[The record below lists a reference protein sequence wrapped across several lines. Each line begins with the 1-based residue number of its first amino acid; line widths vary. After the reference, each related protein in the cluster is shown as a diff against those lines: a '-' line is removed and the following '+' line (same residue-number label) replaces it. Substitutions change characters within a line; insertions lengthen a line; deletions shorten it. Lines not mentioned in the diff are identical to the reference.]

1 MTATTSTLRAVTV
14 IIVSVL
20 VTAIVAPASL
30 PGIRAQSLNR
40 RVDQRLDTP
49 PLQRNLWGVVLTTE
63 DGEVLFGRNAERL
76 FMPASNTKLV
86 VGAVASALLPAD
98 FTVTTSVYA
107 TGPVVD
113 GVVQGDLVLY
123 GRGDPTFS
131 RRCYG
136 VDTTLVGACEED
148 PLNPLKLL
156 ALQLEIRG
164 IRAVEGNVVGD
175 GSYFEPT
182 MVHPLWEA
190 YDLNWWYAA
199 PVSGLGFND
208 NAIDITYAPGPGI
221 DTPPVISF
229 SPDFGNVSFTNR
241 ARTSE
246 RGSRKTIEFY
256 RTLGTM
262 DIWAEGD
269 MPLGRNERTEYFAL
283 PDPNLFTAQAFRSAL
298 IAEGIAVAGATLS
311 TTDSLQYQQTR
322 SSAALAEVQSR
333 PLKDW
338 IFPILNSSQNLVAE
352 MTLKQL
358 GRQFGSAGSWREGL
372 EVEKRFL
379 IDSVGIDSTQ
389 FSFSDGAGLAK
400 NNLVTPL
407 ALAKLLGY
415 MRNHPNFDVF
425 AAGLPQS
432 GSRGSLSSR
441 FLGTPLEGRVRAKTG
456 SFSQVNSLSG
466 YLERR
471 NGQHLIFSVIAN
483 HHTQGF
489 TAMTQYIDSVVVDL
503 GR

>member
-1 MTATTSTLRAVTV
+1 MTATNSTLR
-14 IIVSVL
+14 L
-20 VTAIVAPASL
+20 VTAIIVSLLVVAMVAPAPL
-30 PGIRAQSLNR
+30 LGTQSLSR

-63 DGEVLFGRNAERL
+63 NGEVLFGRNAERL

-86 VGAVASALLPAD
+86 VGAVASALLPGD
-98 FTVTTSVYA
+98 FTVTTSVYP

-113 GVVQGDLVLY
+113 GVLQGDLVLY

-136 VDTTLVGACEED
+136 VDTTLAGACDDD
-148 PLNPLKLL
+148 PLKPLKFL
-156 ALQLEIRG
+156 ARQLKNQG
-164 IRAVEGNVVGD
+164 IRAVAGNVVGD

-182 MVHPLWEA
+182 VVHPSWEA

-208 NAIDITYAPGPGI
+208 NSIDISYSPGPGI
-221 DTPPVISF
+221 DTPPTISF
-229 SPDFGNVSFTNR
+229 SPDFGDVSFTNR
-241 ARTSE
+241 ARTSA

-256 RTLGTM
+256 RTQGTM
-262 DIWAEGD
+262 EVWAEGD

-298 IAEGIAVAGATLS
+298 IAEGIAVAGATIS
-311 TTDSLQYQQTR
+311 TTDSLQYRHAR
-322 SSAALAEVQSR
+322 SPAPLAEVESR

-338 IFPILNSSQNLVAE
+338 IFPILNSSQNWFAE

-389 FSFSDGAGLAK
+389 FSFSDASGLAS
-400 NNLVTPL
+400 NNLVTPM

-415 MRNHPNFDVF
+415 MRHHPNFDVF

-432 GSRGSLSSR
+432 GSRGSLRSR

-456 SFSQVNSLSG
+456 SISKVNSLSG
-466 YLERR
+466 YVERPD
-471 NGQHLIFSVIAN
+471 GQLLIFSVIAN

>member
-1 MTATTSTLRAVTV
+1 MTATNRTLRT
-14 IIVSVL
+14 
-20 VTAIVAPASL
+20 VTAIIASLLLSASVAPL
-30 PGIRAQSLNR
+30 PSIQAQSLSQ
-40 RVDQRLDTP
+40 RVDRRLDTP

-63 DGEVLFGRNAERL
+63 GGEVLFGRNAERL

-86 VGAVASALLPAD
+86 VGAVASALLSGD
-98 FTVTTSVYA
+98 FTVTTSVYS
-107 TGPVVD
+107 TRPVVD

-136 VDTTLVGACEED
+136 VDTTLAGACEDD
-148 PLNPLKLL
+148 PLKPLKLL
-156 ALQLEIRG
+156 ALQLKLRG
-164 IRAVEGNVVGD
+164 IRAVAGNVVGD

-182 MVHPLWEA
+182 VVHPSWEA

-208 NAIDITYAPGPGI
+208 NAIDITYAPGPDI

-229 SPDFGNVSFTNR
+229 SPDFGDVSFTNR
-241 ARTSE
+241 ARTSA
-246 RGSRKTIEFY
+246 RGSHKTIEFY
-256 RTLGTM
+256 RTQGTM

-269 MPLGRNERTEYFAL
+269 MPLGRKERTEYFAL
-283 PDPNLFTAQAFRSAL
+283 PDPNLFAAQALRSAL

-311 TTDSLQYQQTR
+311 TTDSLQYRHTR

-338 IFPILNSSQNLVAE
+338 IFPILNSSQNWFAE

-358 GRQFGSAGSWREGL
+358 GKQFGSAGSWHEGL

-389 FSFSDGAGLAK
+389 FSFSDGSGLAG

-407 ALAKLLGY
+407 ALAQLLGY
-415 MRNHPNFDVF
+415 MRNHPHFDVF
-425 AAGLPQS
+425 TAGLPQS
-432 GSRGSLSSR
+432 GSRGSLRSR
-441 FLGTPLEGRVRAKTG
+441 FLGTPLEGRVIAKTG
-456 SFSQVNSLSG
+456 SISKVNSLSG

-471 NGQHLIFSVIAN
+471 NGRQLIFSVIAN
-483 HHTQGF
+483 HHTLGF

>member
-1 MTATTSTLRAVTV
+1 MTATNRTLRT
-14 IIVSVL
+14 
-20 VTAIVAPASL
+20 VTAIITSVLLSAIVVPL
-30 PGIRAQSLNR
+30 PGIQAQSLSR
-40 RVDQRLDTP
+40 RVDLRLDTP
-49 PLQRNLWGVVLTTE
+49 PLQRNLWGVVLTTK

-86 VGAVASALLPAD
+86 VGAVASALLPGD
-98 FTVTTSVYA
+98 FTVTTSVYS

-136 VDTTLVGACEED
+136 VDTTLVGACDDD
-148 PLNPLKLL
+148 PLKPLRLL
-156 ALQLEIRG
+156 ALQLKVRG
-164 IRAVEGNVVGD
+164 IRAVAGNIIGD

-182 MVHPLWEA
+182 VVHPSWEA

-208 NAIDITYAPGPGI
+208 NAIDITYAPGPDI
-221 DTPPVISF
+221 DTPPAISF
-229 SPDFGNVSFTNR
+229 SPDFGDVSLTNR
-241 ARTSE
+241 ARTSAP
-246 RGSRKTIEFY
+246 GSSKTIEFY
-256 RTLGTM
+256 RTQGTM
-262 DIWAEGD
+262 DVWAEGD
-269 MPLGRNERTEYFAL
+269 IPLGRKERTEYFAL
-283 PDPNLFTAQAFRSAL
+283 PDPNLFTAQALRSAL
-298 IAEGIAVAGATLS
+298 IAEGIAIAGATLS
-311 TTDSLQYQQTR
+311 TTDSLRYRHTR
-322 SSAALAEVQSR
+322 SSAALAEVESR

-338 IFPILNSSQNLVAE
+338 IFPILNSSQNWFAE

-358 GRQFGSAGSWREGL
+358 GKQFGSAGSWREGL

-379 IDSVGIDSTQ
+379 VDSVGIDSTQ
-389 FSFSDGAGLAK
+389 FSFSDGSGLAG

-407 ALAKLLGY
+407 ALAQLLGY

-432 GSRGSLSSR
+432 GSRGSLRSR
-441 FLGTPLEGRVRAKTG
+441 FLGTPLEGQVMAKTG
-456 SFSQVNSLSG
+456 SISKVNSLSG
-466 YLERR
+466 YLERAD
-471 NGQHLIFSVIAN
+471 GQQLIFSVIAN

>member
-1 MTATTSTLRAVTV
+1 MTSSNHIFRTSSAILTLA
-14 IIVSVL
+14 L
-20 VTAIVAPASL
+20 VTATVTPCL
-30 PGIRAQSLNR
+30 KAQSLNR

-49 PLQRNLWGVVLTTE
+49 PLQRNLWGIVLTTA
-63 DGEVLFGRNAERL
+63 DGQVLYDRNAERL

-86 VGAVASALLPAD
+86 VSAVASALLPGD
-98 FTVTTSVYA
+98 FTVNTSVYT

-148 PLNPLKLL
+148 PLKPLRLL
-156 ALQLEIRG
+156 ALQLKVRG
-164 IRAVEGNVVGD
+164 IRAVAGSVIGD

-182 MVHPLWEA
+182 VVHPAWEA

-208 NAIDITYAPGPGI
+208 NAIDITYAPGP
-221 DTPPVISF
+221 DVDSPPAIAF
-229 SPDFGNVSFTNR
+229 SPDFGDVSLTNR
-241 ARTSE
+241 ARTSA
-246 RGSRKTIEFY
+246 RGSRKTLDFY
-256 RTLGTM
+256 RTQGTLHL
-262 DIWAEGD
+262 WAEGD
-269 MPLGRNERTEYFAL
+269 IPLGRSERTEYFAL
-283 PDPNLFTAQAFRSAL
+283 PDPNLYTAQAFRSAL

-311 TTDSLQYQQTR
+311 TTDSLQYRHTR
-322 SSAALAEVQSR
+322 SSAALAEVESR
-333 PLKDW
+333 PLRDW
-338 IFPILNSSQNLVAE
+338 IFPILNTSQNWFAE
-352 MTLKQL
+352 MALKQL
-358 GRQFGSAGSWREGL
+358 GKQFGSAGSWREGL

-389 FSFSDGAGLAK
+389 FSFSDGSGLAG
-400 NNLVTPL
+400 NNVVTPL

-415 MRNHPNFDVF
+415 MQGHPNFEVF
-425 AAGLPQS
+425 AAALPQS
-432 GSRGSLSSR
+432 GSRGSLRSR
-441 FLGTPLEGRVRAKTG
+441 FLGTPLEGRVSAKTG
-456 SFSQVNSLSG
+456 SISKVNSLSG
-466 YLERR
+466 YVERR
-471 NGQHLIFSVIAN
+471 NGQQLIFSVIAN